1 MRVSA
6 SFQLHYMMALHR
18 LAHGSGGG
26 GMSYTPAN
34 SDDW

>member
-6 SFQLHYMMALHR
+6 SFQLHYMALHR

-26 GMSYTPAN
+26 GDVLHS
-34 SDDW
+34 SEQ